1 MVLGLDK
8 DSYLEYDNVMEF
20 YNWILSLKPKDVRDE
35 GISQQAL
42 YKIKTKIKN
51 GNILTTAKR
60 NLLSAKISI
69 FLLNF
74 LLHEKILSAHYSVL
88 PESFCGQ
95 CPPGHKFIGDLY
107 FESDQPAFSST
118 EHACVC

>member
-1 MVLGLDK
+1 MPA
-8 DSYLEYDNVMEF
+8 
-20 YNWILSLKPKDVRDE
+20 ILCVRSSFTSSFTFICSSFSCFSCSGRSFFFLSFVRFE
-35 GISQQAL
+35 A
-42 YKIKTKIKN
+42 IKTKIKN
-51 GNILTTAKR
+51 GNILTTVKR

-74 LLHEKILSAHYSVL
+74 LLHEKILSTHYSFL

-95 CPPGHKFIGDLY
+95 CPPGYKFIGDLY
-107 FESDQPAFSST
+107 LQGYQSAFSST